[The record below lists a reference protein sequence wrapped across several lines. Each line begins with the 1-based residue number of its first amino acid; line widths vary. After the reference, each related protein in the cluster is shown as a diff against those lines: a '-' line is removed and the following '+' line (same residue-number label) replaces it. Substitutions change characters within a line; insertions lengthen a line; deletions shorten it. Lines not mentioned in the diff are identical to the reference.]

1 MYPEGW
7 LQQAFNFR
15 QPHTRLSFGLV
26 QKKGG
31 PCGVLAVVQAFIL
44 KFVLF
49 QSPSSNNTHLQLSQQ
64 QQEKALIGA
73 LTHILCQVKYI
84 GYILL
89 TEEQRHFYSARFLK
103 GCTPTYLITFSIHS

>member
-49 QSPSSNNTHLQLSQQ
+49 QSPSSNNKPNLQLSQQ
-64 QQEKALIGA
+64 QQEKALISA
-73 LTHILCQVKYI
+73 LTHILCQVRYI

-89 TEEQRHFYSARFLK
+89 LKSHFLGLVEQHLAD
-103 GCTPTYLITFSIHS
+103 GVT